1 MFPYISIF
9 RLKLPMYGTCIL
21 AGILITIACVACIGA
36 GAAALASDPSFM
48 DMLNSL

>member
-1 MFPYISIF
+1 MT
-9 RLKLPMYGTCIL
+9 L
-21 AGILITIACVACIGA
+21 ACVACIGA

>member
-1 MFPYISIF
+1 MEVAA
-9 RLKLPMYGTCIL
+9 LVM
-21 AGILITIACVACIGA
+21 GIIGLCLGIIITIACVACIGA